1 MKKYIFCILAVNI
14 LLLGCNKVLDK
25 QASFSIITDQNVLQS
40 ELLSTGILANLYDR
54 LPHREFPVGGG
65 AVTLEYADEVMWSGA
80 GDGLNRQ
87 RSIPVGQQTYW
98 DYGYIRE
105 IHLFIKNMQ
114 ASSLPTAF
122 KERVIAEARFIR
134 AFVYFEK
141 VKRMGGV
148 PLITDVLT
156 YSGPEDLGA
165 LQVPR
170 AKEASVYDFI
180 NKELDEIAKVLPATP
195 TADNPILTFQT
206 RATKWTALALRARAM
221 LHGASVAK
229 YNNLSTRPITL
240 PGGEVGMPA
249 SKAAEY
255 YTAALDAA
263 QQIIASGRYSLMSNY
278 YSVFNV
284 KGATNTEVIFAKDFK
299 RPEKVNNFT
308 YFNSSPTAKEDN
320 DQGGNSVPVLE
331 IVEAFPY
338 KDGTD
343 GALRFRDGANP
354 AYYNF
359 PEDIMANK
367 DNRLAA
373 SILYPSVNAPAF
385 RGKTTSV
392 QTGLIKWN
400 GTRYDT
406 LTNNEPGRK
415 DPVTGLFISGL
426 DGPSNVT
433 FVSNTGFYFRKF
445 MSDFSGAGSR
455 STHGDNWWPVFRYA
469 EIMLIASE
477 AAFELGNT
485 AVALPLINQV
495 RSVHGGITVPLTTL
509 SLNDFV
515 KERRVELAFEGGGG
529 FRYFDLVRWRIADQ
543 VFDGIKIL
551 SALNP
556 YQVFNPADPTVHLK
570 WVFVRK
576 NATRLIDAKFFNA
589 NSNYYSAIPANV
601 LAANPKLI
609 PNPGH

>member
-1 MKKYIFCILAVNI
+1 MKKYIFCILAANI
-14 LLLGCNKVLDK
+14 ILLGCKKVLD
-25 QASFSIITDQNVLQS
+25 QTSSFTIISENAVHQT
-40 ELLSTGILANLYDR
+40 ELLARGVLANLYDR
-54 LPHREFPVGGG
+54 LPHNDFPVTGG
-65 AVTLEYADEVMWSGA
+65 TSLEYADEVMWSGA

-87 RSIPVGQQTYW
+87 RAFPTNQQTYW
-98 DYGYIRE
+98 NYGYIRE
-105 IHLFIKNMQ
+105 IHLFIQNMK

-148 PLITDVLT
+148 PLITDALI
-156 YSGPEDLGA
+156 YSDPKDIDA
-165 LQVPR
+165 LQIPR
-170 AKEASVYDFI
+170 AKEAAVYDFI
-180 NKELDEIAKVLPATP
+180 KKELDEIATILPATI
-195 TADNPILTFQT
+195 TADNPILDLQT
-206 RATKWTALALRARAM
+206 RATKWTALALQARAM

-229 YNNLSTRPITL
+229 YNNLLAVPVKTT
-240 PGGEVGMPA
+240 GEEVGMPA
-249 SKAAEY
+249 SKATEY
-255 YTAALDAA
+255 YTAALNAA
-263 QQIIASGRYSLMSNY
+263 QQIIASGRYSLMNNY
-278 YSVFNV
+278 YNIFNT
-284 KGATNTEVIFAKDFK
+284 KGGSNTEVIFAKDFK

-308 YFNSSPTAKEDN
+308 YFNSTPTAKEDN

-343 GALRFRDGANP
+343 GALRYRDGANP

-373 SILYPSVNAPAF
+373 SILYPSVNAPTF

-392 QTGLIKWN
+392 QAGLIKWN

-406 LTNNEPGRK
+406 LINNTPGTK
-415 DPVTGLFISGL
+415 DPTTGLFITGL
-426 DGPSNVT
+426 DGPSNIT
-433 FVSNTGFYFRKF
+433 FVTNTGFYFKKF

-495 RSVHGGITVPLTTL
+495 RLVHGGITVPLTTL

-515 KERRVELAFEGGGG
+515 QERRVELAFEGGGG
-529 FRYFDLVRWRIADQ
+529 FRYFDLVRWRMAHQ
-543 VFDGIKIL
+543 VFDGSRIL
-551 SALNP
+551 TALNP
-556 YQVFNPADPTVHLK
+556 YQVFNPADPAVHLK
-570 WVFVRK
+570 WVFVKKR
-576 NATRLIDAKFFNA
+576 ATRLLDAKFFNA
-589 NSNYYSAIPANV
+589 NTNYYSAIPANV